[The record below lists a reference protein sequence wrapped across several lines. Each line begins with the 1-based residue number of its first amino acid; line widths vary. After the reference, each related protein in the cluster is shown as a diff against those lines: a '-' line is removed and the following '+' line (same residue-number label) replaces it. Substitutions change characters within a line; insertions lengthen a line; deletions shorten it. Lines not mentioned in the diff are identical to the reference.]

1 MIIIALTLQ
10 RCEKFQEEGIDR
22 KKKEFSAEEHREIL
36 MDWVPQALDR
46 TSTGGK
52 KLIQKEEL
60 DLSGADRV
68 CCSGEM
74 KTRKI
79 PRFIGQPVQK
89 NQKSPGLVRDSASKC
104 EVESS

>member
-22 KKKEFSAEEHREIL
+22 KKKEFSAGTHRKIL
-36 MDWVPQALDR
+36 VDWVPQALDR

-60 DLSGADRV
+60 DLSGAD
-68 CCSGEM
+68 SS
-74 KTRKI
+74 
-79 PRFIGQPVQK
+79 IGKEFAALGRRRQE
-89 NQKSPGLVRDSASKC
+89 KSQGLLDSQYRRIRNLQ
-104 EVESS
+104 VW